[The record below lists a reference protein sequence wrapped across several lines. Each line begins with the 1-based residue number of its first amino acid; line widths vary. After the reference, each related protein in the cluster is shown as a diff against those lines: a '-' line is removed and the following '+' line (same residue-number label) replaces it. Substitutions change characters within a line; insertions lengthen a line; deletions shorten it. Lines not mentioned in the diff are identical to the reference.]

1 VKRVEPTQ
9 DDAPVWLPT
18 VDEDQDD
25 DDDGEPDELPY
36 DEGHGDPDR
45 VDGEGEYLLNARFFD
60 RTGRAPACGLTCTVE
75 GQEHT
80 TDELGVLR
88 VDGVGPGR
96 HDVAFEG
103 GVVDVPASHHPDC
116 VINVRLPFHEA
127 SVEEL
132 HAHPRQRRAEAPRDD
147 DPPAWLPLDPADQ
160 PADEDDPRAP
170 LASREVWEL
179 EHGDRATDLE

>member
-1 VKRVEPTQ
+1 
-9 DDAPVWLPT
+9 
-18 VDEDQDD
+18 
-25 DDDGEPDELPY
+25 
-36 DEGHGDPDR
+36 
-45 VDGEGEYLLNARFFD
+45 
-60 RTGRAPACGLTCTVE
+60 
-75 GQEHT
+75 
-80 TDELGVLR
+80 
-88 VDGVGPGR
+88 
-96 HDVAFEG
+96 
-103 GVVDVPASHHPDC
+103 